1 MARKRSCV
9 LRVGAHDFCKIQR
22 LSGKILKILF
32 STKINYDTVTSTIL
46 DFHVNRRCVVI
57 KTSFNIP
64 FNIRLPIVKPYL
76 ISIFIIYL

>member
-9 LRVGAHDFCKIQR
+9 LRVGAHDIYKIQR
-22 LSGKILKILF
+22 HTGGKILKILF
-32 STKINYDTVTSTIL
+32 STNYDTVTSTIL

-64 FNIRLPIVKPYL
+64 CNIRLPIVKPYL
-76 ISIFIIYL
+76 ISIYIT